1 MDNQELTQQI
11 AIQIGEAQKQPVF
24 RKDIYHNDSA
34 KGKHQF
40 LFFIKPEIT
49 LEHKEIRLDSILHM
63 MMEQLNTF
71 QFTIEYAA
79 LLGATYLE
87 KFDIIAQHYGMINAM
102 SRDPKRYLTEESQAK
117 FESVFQKSCHE
128 CRIIGSLEFLNEF
141 KTYDAESLN
150 KLWQNATYTIIGG
163 GAYCAP
169 IQLAGETLYMLN
181 GFHPLQLQHFIK
193 PGRSIVVFA
202 IRGNIDWSV
211 ARNQFIGKT
220 NPSDAAS
227 GSLRNRLL
235 KNQEAL
241 GLELVSAGMNGFHL
255 SAGPLEGLVEL
266 MRYES
271 DFSTGNIKS
280 AGDFVF
286 GRLLKEKFSEAGITK
301 MCQNEMMHFQGKNT
315 GTFDLTEE
323 KNNDEAIS
331 LLASGSFKS

>member
-1 MDNQELTQQI
+1 MENQELIQQI
-11 AIQIGEAQKQPVF
+11 GTQIGDAQKQLIF
-24 RKDIYHNDSA
+24 RKDIYRNNSA
-34 KGKHQF
+34 EGKHQF
-40 LFFIKPEIT
+40 LFFMKPEIT
-49 LEHKEIRLDSILHM
+49 LEHKEIRLDSILRM
-63 MMEQLNTF
+63 MMEQLNAF
-71 QFTIEYAA
+71 QLNIEYAA
-79 LLGATYLE
+79 LLGAAYLE

-102 SRDPKRYLTEESQAK
+102 SRDPKQYLTEESQAK
-117 FESVFQKSCHE
+117 FESVYHKSFHT

-141 KTYDAESLN
+141 KAFDAESLN
-150 KLWQNATYTIIGG
+150 ELWQNTTYTKIGG

-169 IQLAGETLYMLN
+169 IELAGETLFMLN

-193 PGRSIVVFA
+193 PGRSIVIFA
-202 IRGNIDWSV
+202 LRGNIDWSV

-220 NPSDAAS
+220 NPSDAAP
-227 GSLRNRLL
+227 GSLRNLLL

-280 AGDFVF
+280 ASDFVF
-286 GRLLKEKFSEAGITK
+286 GRLLKEKFSETDIRK
-301 MCQNEMMHFQGKNT
+301 MCKNEMMHFQGKNT

-331 LLASGSFKS
+331 LLASGTFIS